1 MAPTSSS
8 SSAMTSK
15 IDEKKLALNHNKVLK
30 SSKLKKIMKPCDIFK
45 AVIQCLKLCKKKNS
59 DDDNS
64 DSDNDDDDNWHA
76 RIKINKNLGWKI
88 KNEIYHPG
96 AFENTLEYEKSD
108 WKIFY
113 TDASWSE
120 HDDYMGLAWV
130 SDGLGC
136 NKYQVTSDWT
146 SSQGEAMIINMV
158 LEYISNENIKKSIIC
173 SDSLSSLES
182 FNNLEYN
189 YYADELIH
197 DMQRWID
204 KICENGQEIEL
215 WWCPAH
221 MGIDGNE
228 HADSAAQCARHIG
241 KHIIY
246 KKTAGNLD
254 LFVDV
259 RL

>member
-8 SSAMTSK
+8 ALTSK
-15 IDEKKLALNHNKVLK
+15 IDEKILSLNHRATKN
-30 SSKLKKIMKPCDIFK
+30 SDNIKKMMKRCDIFK
-45 AVIQCLKLCKKKNS
+45 AMIQCLKLCKNKSS
-59 DDDNS
+59 DDDGN
-64 DSDNDDDDNWHA
+64 SDNDIDIDDSYHV

-88 KNEIYHPG
+88 KKDICHPV
-96 AFENTLEYEKSD
+96 AFKNTLKNEKSD

-120 HDDYMGLAWV
+120 HDKYMGLAWV

-136 NKYQVTSDWT
+136 NKYQVTSNWT

-158 LEYISNENIKKSIIC
+158 LEYISNENIKKSIVC

-182 FNNLEYN
+182 FKNLKHN
-189 YYADELIH
+189 YYADKLIY

-246 KKTAGNLD
+246 KKTGNY
-254 LFVDV
+254 
-259 RL
+259 